1 VPELDI
7 PPFDPIFV
15 PVVLL
20 DYKRENAEGKMIIRN
35 TKVYG
40 LKDGEILD
48 FRLDNQRA
56 LLHSYANGRAWLI
69 VVSSHPLVKIVQ

>member
-1 VPELDI
+1 VASLSAGVPELDI

-20 DYKRENAEGKMIIRN
+20 DYKQGNAEGKMIIRN
-35 TKVYG
+35 SKVYG

-48 FRLDNQRA
+48 FRLGKQ
-56 LLHSYANGRAWLI
+56 GRCC
-69 VVSSHPLVKIVQ
+69 SHMPVGGRG